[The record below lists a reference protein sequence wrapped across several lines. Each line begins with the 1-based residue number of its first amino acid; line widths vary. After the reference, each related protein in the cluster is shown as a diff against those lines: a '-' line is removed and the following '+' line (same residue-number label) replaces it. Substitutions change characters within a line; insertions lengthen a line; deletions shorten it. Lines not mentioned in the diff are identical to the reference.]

1 MVVTI
6 RHNQIFIL
14 IDNDAAAV
22 VAAAADDDDDDDD
35 DDDNIV
41 NINILQN
48 KLSGRRVVES
58 KSNYQRAI

>member
-6 RHNQIFIL
+6 SHNQIFII
-14 IDNDAAAV
+14 IDNDAAA
-22 VAAAADDDDDDDD
+22 D

-41 NINILQN
+41 NINILQI
-48 KLSGRRVVES
+48 KLTGRRVIES

>member
-6 RHNQIFIL
+6 SHNQIFII
-14 IDNDAAAV
+14 IDNDAAA
-22 VAAAADDDDDDDD
+22 DDD

-48 KLSGRRVVES
+48 KHTGRRVIES